1 MNSIHSRSSQSS
13 AWSSCAFSAEKRS
26 LDAFIRR
33 VLLVPA
39 FLILPAL
46 FGAGG
51 PPPTTVQGHV
61 SVEGVVE
68 VLNDV
73 LRQPFNETRQ
83 ISATSSNG
91 SVSFD
96 VPAGKR
102 LVIETISLRVTVTS
116 GVPVRVD
123 GSAVSQ
129 GSEFSI
135 DVPISP
141 QGMADTFGN
150 EFFRGMQA
158 VKIRVDGTSLSNEIN
173 FSYSRFGGGITTLRV
188 TLNGYLVDLTL

>member
-1 MNSIHSRSSQSS
+1 MSSVDSRSSQSS
-13 AWSSCAFSAEKRS
+13 AWSSCALSAEKRN
-26 LDAFIRR
+26 LGVFLRR
-33 VLLVPA
+33 MLVVPA

-73 LRQPFNETRQ
+73 LRQPYNETRQ
-83 ISATSSNG
+83 LSSTASSG
-91 SVSFD
+91 SVAFD

-102 LVIETISLRVTVTS
+102 LVIETISIRATVTG

-129 GSEFSI
+129 GSDFSI
-135 DVPISP
+135 DVPIVP
-141 QGMADTFGN
+141 QGIADTFGN

-173 FSYSRFGGGITTLRV
+173 FSYTRFGAGITTLRV
-188 TLNGYLVDLTL
+188 TLHGYLVNLTQ